1 MAFLLKKFTCDNP
14 PGFTNPRFPSLMYH
28 LKKAIYHLKQA
39 PNAWFHHFSIFFFSH
54 MGPLVASQIHT
65 CLLLVIPLIFSFF
78 YSMLTILSKLTT
90 PSLVFSLLSPL
101 LLSNLL
107 WKNWEIFAL
116 FCECSLSVPC
126 LGLFLSQHKYIYDL
140 LLKFHLHTCKL
151 VRIPIVAKTALSLS
165 ECELLAYLTDY
176 RSMVGALQEL
186 TMYLTIPRFD
196 IA

>member
-1 MAFLLKKFTCDNP
+1 
-14 PGFTNPRFPSLMYH
+14 MYH

-39 PNAWFHHFSIFFFSH
+39 PSAWFHRFSIFFLTHGSSCSQSDSYMFTFGHTSH
-54 MGPLVASQIHT
+54 ILI
-65 CLLLVIPLIFSFF
+65 LLLYVDDIIQTDNSISRLFSFI
-78 YSMLTILSKLTT
+78 ST
-90 PSLVFSLLSPL
+90 PSQQFAMKELGDLCSILGVQVIRSL
-101 LLSNLL
+101 
-107 WKNWEIFAL
+107 
-116 FCECSLSVPC
+116 
-126 LGLFLSQHKYIYDL
+126 LGLFLSQHKHIYDL